1 MHDKAFSFEWKVG
14 RNLLQVSHALSL
26 SFLSLSY
33 PYSHPHPLI
42 LTITNTEDFLTILS
56 RVVWPRMFN
65 VHQRAMPR
73 LKRAQAQ
80 KFIAQS
86 DVVSYRAW
94 ECLDRKRWK
103 HDVLLSLFECV
114 LLCIFHVI
122 CGCGCVH
129 MCMFTLALVLCRRD
143 MITPL
148 AAALDTVWLS
158 SFFSVFHTFYLS
170 IKGCDIFLWQMAVL
184 ELP

>member
-1 MHDKAFSFEWKVG
+1 
-14 RNLLQVSHALSL
+14 
-26 SFLSLSY
+26 
-33 PYSHPHPLI
+33 
-42 LTITNTEDFLTILS
+42 
-56 RVVWPRMFN
+56 MFN

-86 DVVSYRAW
+86 DAVSYRAW
-94 ECLDRKRWK
+94 ECLDGKRWK

-122 CGCGCVH
+122 CGCGCLH

-143 MITPL
+143 MIIPL

-158 SFFSVFHTFYLS
+158 SFSLYQRVWHLFMANGSPWITIITKRFSVSCKQTGNCIYINLPNTHRSQCLIVCNSAVFVKEFQLCHLHMEASTDIHTNVREFVIL
-170 IKGCDIFLWQMAVL
+170 
-184 ELP
+184 